1 MLKKLIFSRKC
12 EDFKK
17 EQERSTG
24 ERLKYKQ
31 GKDRVGSKE
40 EMDFKPA
47 TFRRG
52 TILSCNRNE
61 ENALMVDAN
70 DFGSLYG
77 EDEEIPNRW

>member
-1 MLKKLIFSRKC
+1 
-12 EDFKK
+12 
-17 EQERSTG
+17 
-24 ERLKYKQ
+24 
-31 GKDRVGSKE
+31 
-40 EMDFKPA
+40 MDFKPA

-77 EDEEIPNRW
+77 EDEEIPNRCDYFLYKTLKRREENEDH